1 MSADR
6 PLVAKYLITATRVD
20 QLPASEIEVA
30 VVGRSNVGKSSL
42 LNALAN
48 QRQLAKVS
56 GTPGRTRQ
64 LNVFELAPGRW
75 LVDLPGYGFA
85 KVPASEQDRWKTMI
99 EGYLLDRHQLAMV
112 FVLVDAE
119 IGPTKLDAQMLD
131 WLRANELNHRIIA
144 TKYDRVK
151 PSKRVARRRELA
163 AGCNMLA
170 EDIAWVSSSKG
181 DGIGLLRSEIRAIL
195 ELPGKH

>member
-1 MSADR
+1 MSGDR

-20 QLPASEIEVA
+20 QLPDSEIEVA

-64 LNVFELAPGRW
+64 LNVFELAAGRW

-85 KVPASEQDRWKTMI
+85 KVPATEQDRWKAMI
-99 EGYLLDRHQLAMV
+99 EGYLLEREQLAMI

-119 IGPTKLDAQMLD
+119 IGPTKLDMQMLD
-131 WLRANELNHRIIA
+131 WLRANELNHRIVA
-144 TKYDRVK
+144 TKCDKVK
-151 PSKRVARRRELA
+151 SAKRSSRRAELA
-163 AGCNMLA
+163 RGCQMELG
-170 EDIAWVSSSKG
+170 DIAWVSATKG
-181 DGIGLLRSEIRAIL
+181 DGIGMLRSEIRTIL
-195 ELPGKH
+195 ELPGKR

>member
-151 PSKRVARRRELA
+151 PSKLHNTSRRPGNCRLVRRRLTRLRLRFVMPRSSWRNYD
-163 AGCNMLA
+163 G
-170 EDIAWVSSSKG
+170 VS
-181 DGIGLLRSEIRAIL
+181 
-195 ELPGKH
+195 